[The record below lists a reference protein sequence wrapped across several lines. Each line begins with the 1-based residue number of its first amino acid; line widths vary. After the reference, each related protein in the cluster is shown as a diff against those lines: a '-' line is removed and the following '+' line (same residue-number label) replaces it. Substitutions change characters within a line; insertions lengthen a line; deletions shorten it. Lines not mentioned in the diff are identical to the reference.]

1 MGSPAS
7 LSDAQLKELQS
18 LSSDLPETNRVVR
31 IGHDGNFSVR
41 IPMRTNDVVLLLL
54 DPR

>member
-31 IGHDGNFSVR
+31 IGRDGNFSLR

-54 DPR
+54 DPS